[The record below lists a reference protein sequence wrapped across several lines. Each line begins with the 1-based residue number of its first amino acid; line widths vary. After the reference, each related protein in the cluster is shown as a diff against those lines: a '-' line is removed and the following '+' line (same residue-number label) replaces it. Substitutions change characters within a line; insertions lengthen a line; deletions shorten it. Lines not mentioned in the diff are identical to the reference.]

1 MSRVCSV
8 CGKGAMSG
16 NQVSHSHR
24 KTRRTW
30 GANIHKAD
38 IIDAKGVVTN
48 DYICTRCLRTQKKIA
63 KA

>member
-16 NQVSHSHR
+16 NKVSHSNR
-24 KTRRTW
+24 KSRRTW
-30 GANIHKAD
+30 GANVHKTD
-38 IIDAKGVVTN
+38 IVNEKGTVTSA
-48 DYICTRCLRTQKKIA
+48 YVCTRCLRTQKKVA

>member
-1 MSRVCSV
+1 MSRVCSI

-30 GANIHKAD
+30 GANVHKTTIVD
-38 IIDAKGVVTN
+38 KSGKVKKTYV
-48 DYICTRCLRTQKKIA
+48 CTRCLRTQKNAA